1 MDVQDAVDTTEGV
14 HLELEP
20 DGASQLSPQHR
31 FSIEIKSER
40 DIMESSEELL
50 FVEVRPPVFA
60 LLWLGML
67 CIHTFC
73 GVVLALQAH
82 LYLYMTSPYLSY
94 YAHLITPNIVRKYC
108 VVAAVFTVL
117 SVVHWLVVL
126 QLCYYSLVQRKF
138 AFFPA
143 NHYNPPKPP
152 ASSHSGNEGSAD
164 EKPLTAWTRFTHRLH
179 ACHVSCFSRRGLLG
193 VESPFFYAYFY
204 LRECIELSS
213 QIYQAYRASVL
224 VARPWLNN
232 LSVAVIVVNC
242 FSTPLVQLYYKKHP
256 ATRRTLLLAIDA
268 VLDFCV
274 AIVVPVSIF
283 APYARAFDLE
293 TKTFPSEKL
302 YDHHWFINAILENQ
316 EVFVI
321 SNLDLVFKI
330 IPHLS
335 IRGCLKK
342 VRALVRKDT
351 SVLVT
356 AAPVNGRVP
365 VSRASI
371 TPLGR
376 SMRFKAKIDQFRDH
390 QQRQE
395 QPQTQ
400 GDGTQRLYQ
409 RSCRRGSR
417 LVRKYAGKLIRML
430 FVLIGCA
437 VLLFHGLAFRTSYYG
452 DKSGCRQIMRPWFAT
467 KLACSVYQTDCSRI
481 GILGN
486 ASQVTQILAKLQSG
500 SVAALLF
507 THCPALEIPTIIT
520 QYHHL
525 MSVDVYNSTLVSWP
539 QEAALRQSSNPLMAS
554 LSLIR
559 VNFSTDG
566 QLPEGLTSDDFPRG
580 LFDVEISTTNLVELP
595 GNLHKRWPA
604 MTKFFVENSQLTE
617 FPSTLSHLSVEK
629 LSLEGNRIE
638 RLPEELF
645 YDQSYFIMALSN
657 NPLVTLPSSA
667 DDQTYIRYLHVHG
680 TNVTVFPSWIYDKL
694 STDAITRIY
703 AHDTPFCTQQSAQ
716 QVNNETHGVG
726 ADITC
731 LSGEVADPLDDTQG
745 MYPLRFMDSQ
755 LGRQ

>member
-1 MDVQDAVDTTEGV
+1 
-14 HLELEP
+14 
-20 DGASQLSPQHR
+20 
-31 FSIEIKSER
+31 
-40 DIMESSEELL
+40 
-50 FVEVRPPVFA
+50 
-60 LLWLGML
+60 ML

-73 GVVLALQAH
+73 GVVLALQVR

-94 YAHLITPNIVRKYC
+94 YVHLIKPNVVRKYRT
-108 VVAAVFTVL
+108 VAAVFAVL
-117 SVVHWLVVL
+117 SVMHGLVVL
-126 QLCYYSLVQRKF
+126 RLCYYSLRQRKF

-143 NHYNPPKPP
+143 IHYDPPKPL
-152 ASSHSGNEGSAD
+152 ASTQSGDEDNAD
-164 EKPLTAWTRFTHRLH
+164 KKQQSLTLWTRFTRRLH
-179 ACHVSCFSRRGLLG
+179 ACHVSCFSRRGVLG
-193 VESPFFYAYFY
+193 VESPFFYVYFY

-232 LSVAVIVVNC
+232 LLVAVIVVNC
-242 FSTPLVQLYYKKHP
+242 FSTPLVQFWYKNHP
-256 ATRRTLLLAIDA
+256 ATRRILLLVIDA

-293 TKTFPSEKL
+293 TKTFPSAKL

-351 SVLVT
+351 SVLV
-356 AAPVNGRVP
+356 AAVSAENNDRVP
-365 VSRASI
+365 MSRASM

-376 SMRFKAKIDQFRDH
+376 SMRFKAKIDQFREH
-390 QQRQE
+390 QQQ
-395 QPQTQ
+395 QKQAQ
-400 GDGTQRLYQ
+400 AQASQRLCQ
-409 RSCRRGSR
+409 RSCRLGLR
-417 LVRKYAGKLIRML
+417 LVRKYAGKLIRVL

-467 KLACSVYQTDCSRI
+467 KLACSVYQVDCSR
-481 GILGN
+481 LGN
-486 ASQVTQILAKLQSG
+486 SNGSEFHGDTSQVTQTLAKLQDD

-507 THCPALEIPTIIT
+507 THCPTLEIPAIVT

-525 MSVDVYNSTLVSWP
+525 ISVDVYNSTLVSWP
-539 QEAALRQSSNPLMAS
+539 REAALTQSSNPFMAS
-554 LSLIR
+554 LSLVR
-559 VNFSTDG
+559 VNFSDNG
-566 QLPEGLTSDDFPRG
+566 KLPDGLTSDDFPRG
-580 LFDVEISTTNLVELP
+580 LFDVEISMTNLVELP
-595 GNLHKRWPA
+595 IDLHEKWQA

-617 FPSTLSHLSVEK
+617 FPSTLSHLNVEK
-629 LSLEGNRIE
+629 LSLEGNRIKE
-638 RLPEELF
+638 LPEELF
-645 YDQSYFIMALSN
+645 YKQSYFILALSS
-657 NPLVTLPSSA
+657 NPLVALPSSA
-667 DDQTYIRYLHVHG
+667 GDHTYIRYLHAHG
-680 TNVTVFPSWIYDKL
+680 TNLSVFPMWVFDKL
-694 STDAITRIY
+694 STGAITRIY
-703 AHDTPFCTQQSAQ
+703 AHDTPFCTQQTAQ
-716 QVNNETHGVG
+716 EVSGKTHGIG

-731 LSGEVADPLDDTQG
+731 LTGEDADPLDDAEG